1 MGQCGE
7 IKGLQ
12 QNIMIV
18 VDGKNFLNLETEL
31 KHMFSILLDMWF
43 DKWDSNG
50 PLCDII
56 PRREWYRERYN
67 DKETVAQMINNGVWI
82 WPMQWYSNYPILCK
96 IAAPTLT
103 EGTKDKVY
111 WIDSHNVKKE
121 FSTKQAWH
129 DLRGNSEKVECW
141 FSQFQPRHAFIL
153 WLATKERLATQ
164 DRIAKWN
171 GQIST
176 ECPLCKKEKDSHEHL
191 FFKCDF
197 AEKIW
202 YSLKVKMGRTYYNNE
217 LKSIMTSLS
226 QTKVNK
232 NIGKVIA
239 RIALAAAVYF
249 IWQERNWRI
258 FKQED
263 RSVEQILK
271 IITDNIRLRLMSLK
285 VKQTSTVIKVAEA
298 WNLKWKNHY
307 LIAD

>member
-1 MGQCGE
+1 MG
-7 IKGLQ
+7 
-12 QNIMIV
+12 NDV
-18 VDGKNFLNLETEL
+18 
-31 KHMFSILLDMWF
+31 FSIDGRNVSMWF

-56 PRREWYRERYN
+56 PRRE
-67 DKETVAQMINNGVWI
+67 
-82 WPMQWYSNYPILCK
+82 C
-96 IAAPTLT
+96 
-103 EGTKDKVY
+103 
-111 WIDSHNVKKE
+111 
-121 FSTKQAWH
+121 
-129 DLRGNSEKVECW
+129 
-141 FSQFQPRHAFIL
+141 QFQPRHAFIL

-191 FFKCDF
+191 FFKCDY

-202 YSLKVKMGRTYYNNE
+202 YSLKVKMGRTHYNNE
-217 LKSIMTSLS
+217 LKSIKTSLS
-226 QTKVNK
+226 QTKANK

-263 RSVEQILK
+263 RSVELK

-285 VKQTSTVIKVAEA
+285 VKQTSLNDFASNTLESSGHDCTFLVASFIQLGLGRKLDELVKEKRSSPRRCTIRKGLSLDIKGLGGWCINILYTVTGGLGGY
-298 WNLKWKNHY
+298 N
-307 LIAD
+307 